1 MFIDAEVRS
10 YDAGIVRHEHPFAQI
25 IVPIDGVMEIEI
37 GGRGDRLT
45 TGVFAALD
53 VATIHDFQAPRNTH
67 FLIIDVDEEALAGNN
82 ALALGLPFR
91 RRVRPLDPRAL
102 RFLRYYAR
110 ELQDSALPDLAR
122 RQLALAG
129 LTLLAGGEPSAAPH
143 RHAHR
148 MADAARWIADHAT
161 AGQPMGNVA
170 TRFALSRS
178 HFRELFRRE
187 LGRSPKQHE
196 IDARLARAVELLLC
210 SEKSVSEIAFA
221 VGYANVSSF
230 TRTFTRRYGA
240 TPGQFRAGQGRNGEK

>member
-37 GGRGDRLT
+37 GGRGERLT
-45 TGVFAALD
+45 AGVFAALD
-53 VATIHDFQAPRNTH
+53 VATVHDFQAPPNTH
-67 FLIIDVDEEALAGNN
+67 FLIIDVDEEALTRNN

-110 ELQDSALPDLAR
+110 ELQDGALPDLAR

-129 LTLLAGGEPSAAPH
+129 LTLLAGGEPFAAPR
-143 RHAHR
+143 RHAGR
-148 MADAARWIADHAT
+148 MADAAHWITNQAT
-161 AGQPMGNVA
+161 AGQPIAGVA

-196 IDARLARAVELLLC
+196 IDARLTRAVELLLG

-230 TRTFTRRYGA
+230 TRTFERRYGA
-240 TPGQFRAGQGRNGEK
+240 TPGRFRNGEK